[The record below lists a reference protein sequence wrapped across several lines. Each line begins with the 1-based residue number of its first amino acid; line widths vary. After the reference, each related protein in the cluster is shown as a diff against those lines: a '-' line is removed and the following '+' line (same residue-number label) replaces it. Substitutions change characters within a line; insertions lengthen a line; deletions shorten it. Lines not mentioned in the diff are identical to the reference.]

1 MFRLDGKVA
10 LVTGSTRGI
19 GWAIAQALGAVG
31 AHVVVNGRDAAAV
44 EARVEELHA
53 VGTAAEAQAVDVTDA
68 AAMSEALAALIAR
81 AGRFDILVNNA
92 GIQYRAPLIDFPRDE
107 WDRLIATNLSAPF
120 WLAQQ
125 AARHMISVGGGRII
139 NVVSVLG
146 PIARPTIPAYVSSKA
161 GLAGL
166 TRSLAVELGPH
177 GVTCNAIAPGY
188 IATEMNQALIDDHE
202 FDRFVISRAPAG
214 RWGDPAE
221 VAAAAVFLASDEA
234 SYVNG
239 HVLTVDGGL
248 SSSL

>member
-44 EARVEELHA
+44 EARVQELRA
-53 VGTAAEAQAVDVTDA
+53 LGSAADAQAVDVTDA

-92 GIQYRAPLIDFPRDE
+92 GIQHRAALIDFPRDE

-125 AARHMISVGGGRII
+125 AARHMISVGSGRII

-188 IATEMNQALIDDHE
+188 IATEMNQALIDDPE
-202 FDRFVISRAPAG
+202 FDRFVVSRTPAG